1 MHKRNIL
8 IDYNLGDT
16 LNDYEMLKKDLI
28 QLLKDVNCVK
38 FGDFVLA
45 SGKKSKYYVDIKK
58 ATTNPK
64 VLKTV
69 AKMIK
74 EYLEKENELESK
86 NLKIAGVELGSVS
99 IATAVSLETEKDLL
113 IVRKKAK
120 DYGTKNKIE
129 GELNDGDRV
138 IIVEDVTT
146 SGGSVAKAVDEIRK
160 NNGIVEKVF
169 VIVDRMEGAKDNL
182 KEMNVELIPLVTIE
196 ELGVEKNF

>member
-1 MHKRNIL
+1 M
-8 IDYNLGDT
+8 
-16 LNDYEMLKKDLI
+16 NDYDTLKKDLI

-64 VLKTV
+64 VLKAV

-74 EYLEKENELESK
+74 EYLEKENELENK

-160 NNGIVEKVF
+160 NNGVVEKVF

-196 ELGVEKNF
+196 ELGVEKSF

>member
-1 MHKRNIL
+1 M
-8 IDYNLGDT
+8 
-16 LNDYEMLKKDLI
+16 NDYDTLKKDLI

-64 VLKTV
+64 VLKAV

-74 EYLEKENELESK
+74 EYLEKENELENK

-146 SGGSVAKAVDEIRK
+146 SGGSVAKAADEIRK

-196 ELGVEKNF
+196 ELGVEKSF

>member
-1 MHKRNIL
+1 
-8 IDYNLGDT
+8 
-16 LNDYEMLKKDLI
+16 LNDYDTLKKNLI

-64 VLKTV
+64 VLKAV

-74 EYLEKENELESK
+74 EYLEKENELENK

-146 SGGSVAKAVDEIRK
+146 SGGSVAKAVDEIRR

-196 ELGVEKNF
+196 ELGVGKNF